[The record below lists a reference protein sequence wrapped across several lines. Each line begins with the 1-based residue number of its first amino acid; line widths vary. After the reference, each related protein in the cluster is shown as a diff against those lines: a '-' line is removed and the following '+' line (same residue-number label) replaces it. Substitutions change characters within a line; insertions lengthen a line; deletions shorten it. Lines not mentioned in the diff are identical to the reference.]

1 MESGGVKGTGNRS
14 TASEVNLN
22 NIADFIN
29 GTKNFD
35 DVLDDY
41 ARHYI
46 EVIDIKTGLGPIILK
61 VGTN

>member
-14 TASEVNLN
+14 KTASEVNLN

-41 ARHYI
+41 ARHYK
-46 EVIDIKTGLGPIILK
+46 ENDKT
-61 VGTN
+61 TS